1 MKYDFDKIISRR
13 GTGSSKWD
21 QRSEDILPMWVADMD
36 FQSPPAVIEALKKRA
51 EHGIYGY
58 PLPMDS
64 YYDAIIHW
72 VGRRHGW
79 KIERDWIMFSP
90 GVVPGI
96 SAIIRSI
103 TKPGDKVILQRPV
116 YYPFFADIEHN
127 GRHILNNPL
136 KYVNGHYEMD
146 FPDLEQKAK
155 DPRAKALIL
164 CSPHNPVGRVWSKEE
179 LTRLGEICVNNNIII
194 ISDEI
199 HCDLI
204 YKGYTHT
211 CFASINETFLQNS
224 ITCFAPSKTFN
235 LAGLQTSAIIIPNP
249 KMRQEYDNMIV
260 KARVIPSAPN
270 IFGAIAL
277 EAAYNHGDDW
287 LEQLMDY
294 VAGNLA
300 FLKKWVETRIP
311 RIKVVEPEGTYL
323 VWLDCR
329 DLGMDANSL
338 ERFMLEKAKVW
349 FDEGYIFGPEGEGF
363 ERINIACPRA
373 ILEEGLKRLENAINR
388 L

>member
-21 QRSEDILPMWVADMD
+21 RRGDDILPMWVADMD

-64 YYDAIIHW
+64 CYNAIINWISRH
-72 VGRRHGW
+72 HGW

-116 YYPFFADIEHN
+116 YYPFFANIEHN
-127 GRHILNNPL
+127 GRHILNNLL
-136 KYVNGHYEMD
+136 KYEDGYYKID
-146 FPDLEQKAK
+146 FQDLEEKAK

-164 CSPHNPVGRVWSKEE
+164 CSPHNPVGRVWTKEE
-179 LTRLGEICVNNNIII
+179 LTKLGDICVRNDIVV

-204 YKGYTHT
+204 YKGHSHT

-249 KMRQEYDNMIV
+249 KMRQSIYNIIV
-260 KARVIPSAPN
+260 QSNTIPSEPN
-270 IFGAIAL
+270 VFGAVAL
-277 EAAYNHGDDW
+277 ETAYNKGDDW
-287 LEQLMDY
+287 LEQLIDY
-294 VAGNLA
+294 ITSNLA
-300 FLKKWVETRIP
+300 FLKEWIQTRIP

-329 DLGMDANSL
+329 ELGLDAQAL
-338 ERFMLEKAKVW
+338 EKFMLEKAKIW

-363 ERINIACPRA
+363 ERINIACPRI
-373 ILEEGLKRLENAINR
+373 ILEEGLKRLERAVNE